1 MKQLLLVS
9 FLYFIFI
16 SLGHSVE
23 NICKGKKLS
32 KEFLSCKAKN
42 IKNATTIKVMDM
54 KYTATEKTKKI
65 KDNTM
70 EMSSKII
77 SKIKK

>member
-1 MKQLLLVS
+1 MKKLLLVT

-16 SLGHSVE
+16 TFGHSVE

-42 IKNATTIKVMDM
+42 IKNATTKKVKNM

-65 KDNTM
+65 KENTM
-70 EMSSKII
+70 EMSSKVI

>member
-23 NICKGKKLS
+23 NICEGKKLS
-32 KEFLSCKAKN
+32 KQFLSCKAKN
-42 IKNATTIKVMDM
+42 IKNATTKKVKNM